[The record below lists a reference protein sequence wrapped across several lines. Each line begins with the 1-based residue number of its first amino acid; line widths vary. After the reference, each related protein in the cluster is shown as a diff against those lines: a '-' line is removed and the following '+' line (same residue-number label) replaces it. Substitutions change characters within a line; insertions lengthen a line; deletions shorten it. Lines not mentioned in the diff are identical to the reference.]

1 MQYDASEAQ
10 ARIGGSGTSI
20 ENAIGR
26 IVDSHIGHLND
37 VVSKL
42 KSMLEDET
50 DLLTDLEIEDILL
63 HLPILLYDVTDDQ
76 EVVGMQSD
84 LADLIYKEAYNEA
97 LKIARGT
104 VQEKTSATEL
114 ATMTQKFDTVIYDRA
129 YKTIKQKIAM
139 AIEILNAVKRIQSTR
154 LQGVELGNKSNF

>member
-1 MQYDASEAQ
+1 MQYEAQ
-10 ARIGGSGTSI
+10 EAQTRIGGASVPL

-26 IVDSHIGHLND
+26 IVENHIGHLND
-37 VVSKL
+37 VILKL

-63 HLPILLYDVTDDQ
+63 HLPLLLYDVTDDQ

-97 LKIARGT
+97 LRIARGT
-104 VQEKTSATEL
+104 VQEKASATEL

-154 LQGVELGNKSNF
+154 IQGIELGNKSNF

>member
-1 MQYDASEAQ
+1 MQYEAKEAQ
-10 ARIGGSGTSI
+10 TRIGGVSVPLES
-20 ENAIGR
+20 AIGR
-26 IVDSHIGHLND
+26 IVENHIGHLND